1 MGKTRAW
8 KGGIGTA
15 CKGFGKFTRVVRA
28 GLTEWGTREQ
38 PLEESEGGGIQVSEG
53 TAIPAEGTSSA
64 KDLKSSVLHLF

>member
-1 MGKTRAW
+1 MW

-38 PLEESEGGGIQVSEG
+38 TLEESERGSIQVFEG
-53 TAIPAEGTSSA
+53 TAIPAEGTASA
-64 KDLKSSVLHLF
+64 KDLRPSVLHLF